1 MYGKP
6 GITGEKKREKKTHN
20 VGMQSIRFRHKTL
33 VLRGRR
39 HHRLSHHAVGHGVA
53 CFGHYLC
60 VREITMKLY
69 FTPWV
74 FLCFGLL
81 VFCQNNVLAG
91 EQKDLTKLESSLST
105 TIKLSDLLTYAY
117 LSSPAITAS
126 KKSWEAFIENY
137 RVGKSY
143 PDPQL
148 AATYFPRPIETRL
161 GPQDWSL
168 TLSQVIPF
176 PGTLSQKG
184 RVLEA
189 DVTISRLKVDKTV
202 KAIVTEVSSAFY
214 ELVYI
219 QKAIEVARA
228 NLDLNQKMLQI
239 SQNAYAGDKALFYDV
254 SKARAQTAQI
264 QYDILLLQE
273 LEKTEKTKINT
284 LLNRSPTAA
293 LGNAAGILPQTVV
306 YSLDEVYELAMLH
319 QEDILMAEK
328 KVHKSEQ
335 AIQLTRIETLPSF
348 KLGLFYAGIGDPD
361 VPNPPQDA
369 GDDAV
374 GVQFGMNLPLW
385 FGKNKSLTARALV
398 EKQKAQA
405 EKTDTANKVKARISR
420 LWFKLEN
427 AERLITLYEK
437 DLLPQAVSSVQT
449 AETWFKQGQG
459 SFSDVLE
466 IQATAYNFQ
475 LSLERAKA
483 DYAKTL
489 VLLEQAAGAV
499 LDAKNARNTGEKKP

>member
-1 MYGKP
+1 
-6 GITGEKKREKKTHN
+6 
-20 VGMQSIRFRHKTL
+20 
-33 VLRGRR
+33 
-39 HHRLSHHAVGHGVA
+39 
-53 CFGHYLC
+53 
-60 VREITMKLY
+60 
-69 FTPWV
+69 
-74 FLCFGLL
+74 
-81 VFCQNNVLAG
+81 
-91 EQKDLTKLESSLST
+91 
-105 TIKLSDLLTYAY
+105 

-126 KKSWEAFIENY
+126 KKSWQAFIENY

-176 PGTLSQKG
+176 PGTLSQKA

-189 DVTISRLKVDKTV
+189 DVAISRLKVDKAV
-202 KAIVTEVSSAFY
+202 KTIVTEVSLAFY

-219 QKAIEVARA
+219 QKAMAVAQA
-228 NLDLNQKMLQI
+228 NLDLNHQMLQI
-239 SQNAYAGDKALFYDV
+239 SENAYADDKALFYDV
-254 SKARAQTAQI
+254 SKARSQTAQI
-264 QYDILLLQE
+264 QYDILLLKE
-273 LEKTEKTKINT
+273 LEKTQKTTLNT
-284 LLNRSPTAA
+284 LLNRPPTAL
-293 LGNAAGILPQTVV
+293 LGHAAGTLPQKVV

-319 QEDILMAEK
+319 QEDILMAEE

-335 AIQLTRIETLPSF
+335 AIQLTRLETLPSF

-361 VPNPPQDA
+361 VPNPPPDA

-374 GVQFGMNLPLW
+374 GVQFGMNIPLW
-385 FGKNKSLTARALV
+385 SGKNKSRTAQALA

-405 EKTDTANKVKARISR
+405 QKTEAANRVKAGISR

-459 SFSDVLE
+459 SFADFLE

-475 LSLERAKA
+475 LSLERAKT

-499 LDAKNARNTGEKKP
+499 LDAKTGQNTGEKKP

>member
-1 MYGKP
+1 MKSCFIHVLCLWAGLLMFCQDSVSAA
-6 GITGEKKREKKTHN
+6 ESAE
-20 VGMQSIRFRHKTL
+20 QSIAQL
-33 VLRGRR
+33 EAE
-39 HHRLSHHAVGHGVA
+39 LSGTVQ
-53 CFGHYLC
+53 L
-60 VREITMKLY
+60 
-69 FTPWV
+69 P
-74 FLCFGLL
+74 
-81 VFCQNNVLAG
+81 
-91 EQKDLTKLESSLST
+91 
-105 TIKLSDLLTYAY
+105 DLLEYAY
-117 LSSPAITAS
+117 LTSPAITAS
-126 KKSWEAFIENY
+126 KKSWESFIETY
-137 RVGKSY
+137 RIEKSL

-176 PGTLSQKG
+176 PGTLSQKA
-184 RVLEA
+184 RVLKA
-189 DVTISRLKVDKTV
+189 DVAISRLKVDKAV
-202 KAIVTEVSSAFY
+202 KTIVTEVSLAFY
-214 ELVYI
+214 ELMYI
-219 QKAIEVARA
+219 QKAMAVAQA
-228 NLDLNQKMLQI
+228 NLDLNQQMLQI
-239 SQNAYAGDKALFYDV
+239 SENAYADDKALYYDV
-254 SKARAQTAQI
+254 SKARSQTAQI

-273 LEKTEKTKINT
+273 LEKTQKTTLNT
-284 LLNRSPTAA
+284 LLNRPPTAS
-293 LGNAAGILPQTVV
+293 LGDAAGTLPQKVV

-319 QEDILMAEK
+319 QEDILMAEE

-335 AIQLTRIETLPSF
+335 AIQLTRLETLPSF

-361 VPNPPQDA
+361 VPNPPPDA

-374 GVQFGMNLPLW
+374 GVQFGMNIPLW
-385 FGKNKSLTARALV
+385 SGKNKSRTAKALA

-405 EKTDTANKVKARISR
+405 RKTEAANSVKAGISR

-427 AERLITLYEK
+427 AQRLITLYEK

-459 SFSDVLE
+459 SFADFLE

-475 LSLERAKA
+475 LSLTRAKA

-499 LDAKNARNTGEKKP
+499 LDAKTRQNTGEKKP

>member
-1 MYGKP
+1 M
-6 GITGEKKREKKTHN
+6 KRC
-20 VGMQSIRFRHKTL
+20 I
-33 VLRGRR
+33 VLLISVCVLPWYIGAGNGFAREREASDSQDALF
-39 HHRLSHHAVGHGVA
+39 HLEDRLSSG
-53 CFGHYLC
+53 
-60 VREITMKLY
+60 
-69 FTPWV
+69 P
-74 FLCFGLL
+74 GL
-81 VFCQNNVLAG
+81 A
-91 EQKDLTKLESSLST
+91 
-105 TIKLSDLLTYAY
+105 DLLNYAY

-126 KKSWEAFIENY
+126 KKSWQAFIENY
-137 RVGKSY
+137 RAGKSY

-148 AATYFPRPIETRL
+148 AAAFFPRPIETRL

-176 PGTLSQKG
+176 PGTLSQKA

-202 KAIVTEVSSAFY
+202 KTIVTEVSLAFY

-219 QKAIEVARA
+219 QKAMAVAQA
-228 NLDLNQKMLQI
+228 NLDLNHQLLQI
-239 SQNAYAGDKALFYDV
+239 SENAYADDKALFYDV

-273 LEKTEKTKINT
+273 LEKTQKTTINT
-284 LLNRSPTAA
+284 LLNRPPTAP
-293 LGNAAGILPQTVV
+293 LGHAAGTLPQTVV
-306 YSLDEVYELAMLH
+306 YTLDEVYALAMLH
-319 QEDILMAEK
+319 QEDIRMAEAQ
-328 KVHKSEQ
+328 VHKSEQ
-335 AIQLTRIETLPSF
+335 AVQLTRLQTLPSF
-348 KLGLFYAGIGDPD
+348 RLGLFYAGIGDPD
-361 VPNPPQDA
+361 VPHPPPDA

-374 GVQFGMNLPLW
+374 GVQFGMNIPLW
-385 FGKNKSLTARALV
+385 SGKNKSRTAQALA

-405 EKTDTANKVKARISR
+405 EKTDTANRITAGISR

-437 DLLPQAVSSVQT
+437 DLIPQAVSSVQT

-459 SFSDVLE
+459 SFADFLE
-466 IQATAYNFQ
+466 IQAAAYNFQ

-499 LDAKNARNTGEKKP
+499 LDARTGQNTGEKQP

>member
-1 MYGKP
+1 MIMKHLFALSILLCM
-6 GITGEKKREKKTHN
+6 GIVLICQNPARASDTAEKKQAE
-20 VGMQSIRFRHKTL
+20 
-33 VLRGRR
+33 
-39 HHRLSHHAVGHGVA
+39 
-53 CFGHYLC
+53 
-60 VREITMKLY
+60 
-69 FTPWV
+69 
-74 FLCFGLL
+74 
-81 VFCQNNVLAG
+81 LA
-91 EQKDLTKLESSLST
+91 SSLST
-105 TIKLSDLLTYAY
+105 AIRLSDLLTYAY

-126 KKSWEAFIENY
+126 KKSWQAFIENY

-176 PGTLSQKG
+176 PGTLSQKA

-202 KAIVTEVSSAFY
+202 KTIVTDVSLAFY

-219 QKAIEVARA
+219 QKAMAVAQA
-228 NLDLNQKMLQI
+228 NLDLNQQMLQI
-239 SQNAYAGDKALFYDV
+239 SENAYAEDKALFYDV

-264 QYDILLLQE
+264 HYDILLLKE
-273 LEKTEKTKINT
+273 LEKTQKTTLNT
-284 LLNRSPTAA
+284 LLNRPPTAL
-293 LGNAAGILPQTVV
+293 LGHAAGTLPPKVV

-319 QEDILMAEK
+319 QEDILLAEEQ
-328 KVHKSEQ
+328 VNKSEQ
-335 AIQLTRIETLPSF
+335 AMQLTRLETLPSF

-374 GVQFGMNLPLW
+374 GVQFGMNIPLW
-385 FGKNKSLTARALV
+385 SGKNKSRT
-398 EKQKAQA
+398 AQA
-405 EKTDTANKVKARISR
+405 LAEKESAQARKIEAANRVKAVISR

-459 SFSDVLE
+459 SFADFLE
-466 IQATAYNFQ
+466 IQATATNFQ

-499 LDAKNARNTGEKKP
+499 LDAKTGQNTGEKKP

>member
-1 MYGKP
+1 
-6 GITGEKKREKKTHN
+6 
-20 VGMQSIRFRHKTL
+20 
-33 VLRGRR
+33 
-39 HHRLSHHAVGHGVA
+39 
-53 CFGHYLC
+53 
-60 VREITMKLY
+60 
-69 FTPWV
+69 
-74 FLCFGLL
+74 
-81 VFCQNNVLAG
+81 
-91 EQKDLTKLESSLST
+91 
-105 TIKLSDLLTYAY
+105 LSDLLTYAY

-126 KKSWEAFIENY
+126 KKSWQAFIENY

-176 PGTLSQKG
+176 PGTLSQKA

-189 DVTISRLKVDKTV
+189 DVAISRLKVDKAV
-202 KAIVTEVSSAFY
+202 KTIVTEVSLAFY

-219 QKAIEVARA
+219 QKAMAVAQA
-228 NLDLNQKMLQI
+228 NLDLNHQMLQI
-239 SQNAYAGDKALFYDV
+239 SENAYADDKALFYDV
-254 SKARAQTAQI
+254 SKARSQTAQI
-264 QYDILLLQE
+264 QYDILLLKE
-273 LEKTEKTKINT
+273 LEKTEKTTLNT
-284 LLNRSPTAA
+284 LLNRPPDAA
-293 LGNAAGILPQTVV
+293 LGHAAGILPQKVV

-319 QEDILMAEK
+319 QEDILMAEEQ
-328 KVHKSEQ
+328 VNKSEQ
-335 AIQLTRIETLPSF
+335 AIHLTRLETLPSF

-361 VPNPPQDA
+361 VPNPPPDA

-374 GVQFGMNLPLW
+374 GVQFGMNIPLW
-385 FGKNKSLTARALV
+385 SGKNKSRTAQALA

-405 EKTDTANKVKARISR
+405 QKTEAANRVKAGISR

-459 SFSDVLE
+459 SFADFLE

-475 LSLERAKA
+475 LSLTRAKA

-499 LDAKNARNTGEKKP
+499 LDAKTGRNTGEKKP

>member
-1 MYGKP
+1 ME
-6 GITGEKKREKKTHN
+6 IRKTIQYR
-20 VGMQSIRFRHKTL
+20 MLQSKV
-33 VLRGRR
+33 VL
-39 HHRLSHHAVGHGVA
+39 A
-53 CFGHYLC
+53 
-60 VREITMKLY
+60 
-69 FTPWV
+69 
-74 FLCFGLL
+74 FLCFGAL
-81 VFCQNNVLAG
+81 VSCQTSALAA
-91 EQKDLTKLESSLST
+91 EQENLTNLESNLST
-105 TIKLSDLLTYAY
+105 TIRLSDLLNYAY

-126 KKSWEAFIENY
+126 KKSWQIFIENY
-137 RVGKSY
+137 RIGKSY

-176 PGTLSQKG
+176 PGTLSQKA

-189 DVTISRLKVDKTV
+189 DVAISRLKVDKTV
-202 KAIVTEVSSAFY
+202 KAIVTEVSSSFY
-214 ELVYI
+214 ELMYI
-219 QKAIEVARA
+219 QKAIDVARA

-239 SQNAYAGDKALFYDV
+239 SENAYAGDKALFYDV
-254 SKARAQTAQI
+254 SKARSQTAQI
-264 QYDILLLQE
+264 QYDILLLRE

-284 LLNRSPTAA
+284 LLNRFPTAA
-293 LGNAAGILPQTVV
+293 LGNAAGNLPQTVV

-319 QEDILMAEK
+319 QEDILMAEE

-335 AIQLTRIETLPSF
+335 AMRLTRLETLPSF

-361 VPNPPQDA
+361 VPNPPPDA

-374 GVQFGMNLPLW
+374 GVQFGMNIPLW
-385 FGKNKSLTARALV
+385 SGKNKSRTAQALA

-405 EKTDTANKVKARISR
+405 QKTEAANRVKAGISR

-427 AERLITLYEK
+427 AERLITLYEN

-459 SFSDVLE
+459 SFADFLE

-499 LDAKNARNTGEKKP
+499 LDAKIEPNTGEITP

>member
-1 MYGKP
+1 ME
-6 GITGEKKREKKTHN
+6 IKKIYCKVERC
-20 VGMQSIRFRHKTL
+20 
-33 VLRGRR
+33 GRINNTSCNR
-39 HHRLSHHAVGHGVA
+39 
-53 CFGHYLC
+53 HYLC
-60 VREITMKLY
+60 VREKTMRL
-69 FTPWV
+69 FFIRSF
-74 FLCFGLL
+74 FLCFGIF
-81 VFCQNNVLAG
+81 VFCQNNALAG
-91 EQKDLTKLESSLST
+91 EQKDLTNLESNLST
-105 TIKLSDLLTYAY
+105 TIRLSDLLNYAY

-126 KKSWEAFIENY
+126 KKSWQIFIENY
-137 RVGKSY
+137 RIGKSY

-202 KAIVTEVSSAFY
+202 KAIVTEVSSSFY

-264 QYDILLLQE
+264 QYDILLLKE

-284 LLNRSPTAA
+284 LLNRSPAAA
-293 LGNAAGILPQTVV
+293 LGNAAGTLPQTVV
-306 YSLDEVYELAMLH
+306 YSLDEVYDLAMLH
-319 QEDILMAEK
+319 QEDILMAEEN
-328 KVHKSEQ
+328 VHKSEQ
-335 AIQLTRIETLPSF
+335 AMQLTRLETLPSF
-348 KLGLFYAGIGDPD
+348 RVGLFYAAIGDPD
-361 VPNPPQDA
+361 VATPPPDA
-369 GDDAV
+369 GDDAM

-385 FGKNKSLTARALV
+385 FGKNKSLTARALA

-405 EKTDTANKVKARISR
+405 EQTDTANKVKARISR

-427 AERLITLYEK
+427 AQRLIVLYEN
-437 DLLPQAVSSVQT
+437 DLLPQAVSSVHT

-459 SFSDVLE
+459 SFSDFLE

-499 LDAKNARNTGEKKP
+499 LDAKIGPNTGETTP

>member
-1 MYGKP
+1 
-6 GITGEKKREKKTHN
+6 
-20 VGMQSIRFRHKTL
+20 
-33 VLRGRR
+33 
-39 HHRLSHHAVGHGVA
+39 
-53 CFGHYLC
+53 
-60 VREITMKLY
+60 MKL
-69 FTPWV
+69 FLIRSV
-74 FLCFGLL
+74 FLCFGIL
-81 VFCQNNVLAG
+81 VLCQNNARAG
-91 EQKDLTKLESSLST
+91 EQEDLTKLDSSLST
-105 TIKLSDLLTYAY
+105 TIRLSDLLTYAY

-126 KKSWEAFIENY
+126 KKSWQAFIENY

-176 PGTLSQKG
+176 PGTLSQKA

-189 DVTISRLKVDKTV
+189 DVAISRLKVDKAV
-202 KAIVTEVSSAFY
+202 KTIVTEVSLAFY

-219 QKAIEVARA
+219 QKAMAVAQA
-228 NLDLNQKMLQI
+228 NLDLNHQMLQI
-239 SQNAYAGDKALFYDV
+239 SENAYADDKALFYDV
-254 SKARAQTAQI
+254 SKARSQTAQI
-264 QYDILLLQE
+264 QYDILLLKE
-273 LEKTEKTKINT
+273 LEKTQKTTLNT
-284 LLNRSPTAA
+284 LLNRPPTAL
-293 LGNAAGILPQTVV
+293 LGHAAGTLPQKVV

-319 QEDILMAEK
+319 QEDILMAEE
-328 KVHKSEQ
+328 KVNKSEQ
-335 AIQLTRIETLPSF
+335 AIQLTRLETLPSF

-361 VPNPPQDA
+361 VPNPPPDA

-374 GVQFGMNLPLW
+374 GVQFGMNIPLW
-385 FGKNKSLTARALV
+385 SGKNKSRTAQALA

-405 EKTDTANKVKARISR
+405 QKTEAANRVKAGISR

-459 SFSDVLE
+459 SFADFLE

-475 LSLERAKA
+475 LSLERAKT

-499 LDAKNARNTGEKKP
+499 LDAKTGQNTGEKKP

>member
-1 MYGKP
+1 
-6 GITGEKKREKKTHN
+6 
-20 VGMQSIRFRHKTL
+20 
-33 VLRGRR
+33 
-39 HHRLSHHAVGHGVA
+39 
-53 CFGHYLC
+53 
-60 VREITMKLY
+60 MKL
-69 FTPWV
+69 FFIRSV
-74 FLCFGLL
+74 FLCLGIL
-81 VFCQNNVLAG
+81 VLCQNNARAT
-91 EQKDLTKLESSLST
+91 EQEDLTKLASSLST
-105 TIKLSDLLTYAY
+105 TIRLSDLLTYAY

-126 KKSWEAFIENY
+126 KKSWQAFIENY

-176 PGTLSQKG
+176 PGTLSQKA

-189 DVTISRLKVDKTV
+189 EVTISRLKVDKTV
-202 KAIVTEVSSAFY
+202 KAIVTEVSSSFY

-219 QKAIEVARA
+219 QKAIDVARA
-228 NLDLNQKMLQI
+228 NLDLNQQMLQI
-239 SQNAYAGDKALFYDV
+239 SENAYADDKALFYDV
-254 SKARAQTAQI
+254 SKARSQTAQI

-273 LEKTEKTKINT
+273 LEKTEKTKLNT
-284 LLNRSPTAA
+284 LLNRSPAAA
-293 LGNAAGILPQTVV
+293 LGNATGSLPRKVV
-306 YSLDEVYELAMLH
+306 YSLDEIYELAMLH
-319 QEDILMAEK
+319 QEDILMAEEN
-328 KVHKSEQ
+328 VHKSEQ
-335 AIQLTRIETLPSF
+335 AMQLTRLETLPSF

-361 VPNPPQDA
+361 VPNPPPDA

-374 GVQFGMNLPLW
+374 GVQFGMNIPLW
-385 FGKNKSLTARALV
+385 SGKNKSRTAQALA

-405 EKTDTANKVKARISR
+405 EKTDIANKVKAGISR

-459 SFSDVLE
+459 SFADFLE

-475 LSLERAKA
+475 LSLTRAKA

-499 LDAKNARNTGEKKP
+499 LDAKTGQNTGEKKP

>member
-1 MYGKP
+1 MKQFF
-6 GITGEKKREKKTHN
+6 IR
-20 VGMQSIRFRHKTL
+20 SI
-33 VLRGRR
+33 
-39 HHRLSHHAVGHGVA
+39 
-53 CFGHYLC
+53 
-60 VREITMKLY
+60 
-69 FTPWV
+69 
-74 FLCFGLL
+74 FLCFGIL
-81 VFCQNNVLAG
+81 VFCQNNARAE
-91 EQKDLTKLESSLST
+91 EQKDLTKLASSLSA
-105 TIKLSDLLTYAY
+105 TIRLSDLLTYAY

-126 KKSWEAFIENY
+126 KKSWQTFIENY
-137 RVGKSY
+137 RIGKSY

-176 PGTLSQKG
+176 PGTLSQKA

-202 KAIVTEVSSAFY
+202 KAIVTEVSSSFY

-219 QKAIEVARA
+219 QKAIDVARA

-239 SQNAYAGDKALFYDV
+239 SQNAYADDKALFYDV
-254 SKARAQTAQI
+254 SKSRAQTAQI

-273 LEKTEKTKINT
+273 LEKTEKTKLNT
-284 LLNRSPTAA
+284 LLNRPPDAA
-293 LGNAAGILPQTVV
+293 LGHAAGTLPQKVV
-306 YSLDEVYELAMLH
+306 YSLDEVYDLAMLH
-319 QEDILMAEK
+319 QEDILMAEEN
-328 KVHKSEQ
+328 VHKSEQ
-335 AIQLTRIETLPSF
+335 AMQLTRLETLPSF
-348 KLGLFYAGIGDPD
+348 RVGLFYAAIGDPD
-361 VPNPPQDA
+361 VANPPPDA

-374 GVQFGMNLPLW
+374 GVQFGINLPLW
-385 FGKNKSLTARALV
+385 FGKNQSRTAQALA
-398 EKQKAQA
+398 EKEKAQA
-405 EKTDTANKVKARISR
+405 EKTNTANKVKAGISR

-427 AERLITLYEK
+427 AERLIILYEK
-437 DLLPQAVSSVQT
+437 NLLPQAVSAVQT

-459 SFSDVLE
+459 SFADFLE

-489 VLLEQAAGAV
+489 VLLEQAAGAI
-499 LDAKNARNTGEKKP
+499 LDAKITPDTGEKKP